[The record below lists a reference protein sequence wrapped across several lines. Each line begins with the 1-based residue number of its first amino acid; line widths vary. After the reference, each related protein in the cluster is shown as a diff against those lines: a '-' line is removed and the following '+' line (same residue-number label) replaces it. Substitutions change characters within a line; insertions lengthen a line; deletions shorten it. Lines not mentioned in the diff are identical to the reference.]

1 MIRQNWFGILIL
13 LSLSWQGCTTLN
25 YQQSPAQLER
35 DIAGFQA
42 RLRNNPHDVEALR
55 ELGVSYYELQQFGPA
70 RNYLLQAFKR
80 NPQDG
85 KTMTYLGMTLE
96 AENKDRV
103 ALLVYKRFTKVSQ
116 LSPYRQTMAMRYR
129 LLHRHMMQAE
139 MRQLLSQEE
148 NLNSANVPANSI
160 AVFPLTYQGKDQK
173 FSALGLGLSEMMIT
187 DLSQVPGLVLVERV
201 RLQALLEEM
210 AVGQSGLVDEATA
223 PRFGKLLSAAK
234 IIHGN
239 FDVLESE
246 NLHLDIAFWDVRT
259 NATPEFSIQQ
269 DALDNVFKLE
279 KDIVF
284 RVIDGMGI
292 ELTPEVREKI
302 QRIPT
307 KNIQAFLAY
316 CMGLEKEDGEQ
327 FDAALEYYRLA
338 VKLDPQFREASAK
351 IDESRAMLQAER
363 PDRPGL
369 KAEHSRKNE
378 LSPHQRLVQ
387 QRLGHLNNSLGSY
400 FIPGRESREPAQEMQ
415 NSGAE
420 VFENLPLPPRPPIRR

>member
-1 MIRQNWFGILIL
+1 ML
-13 LSLSWQGCTTLN
+13 LALSWQGCTTLN
-25 YQQSPAQLER
+25 YQQNQAGAER
-35 DIAGFQA
+35 QVAEYQA
-42 RLRNNPHDVEALR
+42 RLRNNPRDLEALR
-55 ELGVSYYELQQFGPA
+55 DLGVAYYEMNQYEQA
-70 RNYLLQAFKR
+70 RKYLLQAFKR
-80 NPQDG
+80 NPRDG
-85 KTMTYLGMTLE
+85 KTMTYLGLTLE
-96 AENKDRV
+96 AENKERV

-129 LLHRHMMQAE
+129 LLHRHMIQAE
-139 MRQLLSQEE
+139 MRQLLKQEE
-148 NLNSANVPANSI
+148 DLNSANVPSNSI

-210 AVGQSGLVDEATA
+210 AVGQSGLVDESTA

-239 FDVLESE
+239 FDVIESE
-246 NLHLDIAFWDVRT
+246 NLNLDIAFWDVL
-259 NATPEFSIQQ
+259 NQKTPEFSNQQ

-284 RVIDGMGI
+284 HVIDGMGI

-327 FDAALEYYRLA
+327 FDAALQYYQLA

-351 IDESRAMLQAER
+351 MEESRTMLQAENLPR
-363 PDRPGL
+363 ASHKTGL
-369 KAEHSRKNE
+369 SGRKE
-378 LSPHQRLVQ
+378 LSAQHKLVQ

-400 FIPGRESREPAQEMQ
+400 FIPGRESREAAQEMQ
-415 NSGAE
+415 NAGAE
-420 VFENLPLPPRPPIRR
+420 VFEDLPLPPRPPTRP